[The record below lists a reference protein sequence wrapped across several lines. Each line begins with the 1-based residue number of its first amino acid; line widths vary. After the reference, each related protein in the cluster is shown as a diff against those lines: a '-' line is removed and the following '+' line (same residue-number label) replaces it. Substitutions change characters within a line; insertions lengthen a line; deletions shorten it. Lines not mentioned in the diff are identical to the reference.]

1 MLADHLG
8 TRILGSVRVNL
19 RNLRHLMPSW
29 LPLRC
34 HSVGLLRQ
42 LSPAVLAAFRQ
53 QHFHGRSPRPWES
66 GGDGAL
72 GVRAG
77 RRVSVGS
84 CACGRAVFALRPNHR
99 GKAAWKSLWSSS
111 CAGRAVVLGDVLF
124 LLGDLLLC
132 VGWFFL

>member
-72 GVRAG
+72 VSGLAAG
-77 RRVSVGS
+77 
-84 CACGRAVFALRPNHR
+84 FPLALVL
-99 GKAAWKSLWSSS
+99 AAARSLLS
-111 CAGRAVVLGDVLF
+111 GQTIG
-124 LLGDLLLC
+124 G
-132 VGWFFL
+132 